1 MNKMVKKYIHN
12 LSLKGKDNNS
22 KIISSYNKLLL
33 PLNYNKSL
41 LSIFKRSNREYIKP
55 DNITKELVLYGTN
68 LETSLNVKKYTH
80 IVRNMI
86 NIPNDILYIL
96 VGVILTDGHI
106 SYKSN
111 KNIDKSIFNTSHQET
126 GGYEDKLESLKYIDG
141 IITKH
146 NCRFRFKQS
155 QKHAEYV

>member
-1 MNKMVKKYIHN
+1 MVKKYIHN
-12 LSLKGKDNNS
+12 LPLKGKDNNS
-22 KIISSYNKLLL
+22 KIIPSYNNLLL

-41 LSIFKRSNREYIKP
+41 LSLFKRSNREYIKP

-86 NIPNDILYIL
+86 HIPNNILYIL
-96 VGVILTDGHI
+96 AGVILTDGHI
-106 SYKSN
+106 SYVSN